1 MIIKTIKTN
10 NSKIC
15 VFICIFI
22 LSAGIPPFCWKK
34 IHHVMVCRAHG
45 LIRGKKKKNLH
56 LTLCKI
62 MKPGENA
69 HIDKAPTPPPPF
81 FPYCS
86 FAFSCGGG

>member
-22 LSAGIPPFCWKK
+22 LSAGIPPLLLEEDSPRDGVPCSR
-34 IHHVMVCRAHG
+34 VDQG
-45 LIRGKKKKNLH
+45 EKKKNLH